1 MDKNYIWF
9 VDNSKDDGKK
19 YILNRADR
27 FGAGT
32 SIEKRKFSDTL
43 DADLLDP
50 GKENKQREI
59 ARKRFCCL
67 R

>member
-1 MDKNYIWF
+1 MDN
-9 VDNSKDDGKK
+9 NSEDDGKK
-19 YILNRADR
+19 YIFNRAFR